1 MPVTLYHNPRCSK
14 SRQALE
20 LLRTRDVEPEIV
32 EYLKTPPS
40 TAELHRILDLL
51 EMDPRMLMRKKESVY
66 SELALDDDSL
76 ARDELIEAMIAHP
89 ILMQRPIAVTAERAA
104 LGRPPD
110 NVLDVL

>member
-20 LLRTRDVEPEIV
+20 LLRSRDVEPEIV

-40 TAELHRILDLL
+40 TAELRRILDLL
-51 EMDPRMLMRKKESVY
+51 AMDPRMLMRRQESVY

-76 ARDELIEAMIAHP
+76 ARDQLIQAMIAHP
-89 ILMQRPIAVTAERAA
+89 ILMERPIAVTAERAA